1 MPSGNASVLDK
12 ENGADRLETKIMG
25 GLKGGLANGN
35 YLHGCRRCSALR
47 PFTACFRYS
56 GLFSIKLEGAEVSDF
71 LCIVRNKKTLQTT
84 NLIKEDQV
92 SGELGVKVCIPVDS
106 SLSKSS
112 HMTPT
117 HMTKCRDNQDISN

>member
-1 MPSGNASVLDK
+1 MPCRNASVLNK
-12 ENGADRLETKIMG
+12 ENGADRLETKIVG

-35 YLHGCRRCSALR
+35 DLHGCRHCSALR

-56 GLFSIKLEGAEVSDF
+56 GLFSIKLDGAEVSDF
-71 LCIVRNKKTLQTT
+71 LCMGCIKKTPQTT

-92 SGELGVKVCIPVDS
+92 SGDLGVKVCIPVDN

-112 HMTPT
+112 HMTST